1 MLESTCLG
9 VQVKNVKFKERI
21 PFKKFLDFYKNDKTF
36 YINYYLDEYKV
47 VLKESLLKEDLQS
60 CDYIIDR
67 FDLEKYTYLT
77 HFN

>member
-1 MLESTCLG
+1 MSSLKKGFHL
-9 VQVKNVKFKERI
+9 
-21 PFKKFLDFYKNDKTF
+21 KKFLDFDKNDKIF
-36 YINYYLDEYKV
+36 YVNYYLDEYKV
-47 VLKESLLKEDLQS
+47 VLKESLLKKDLQS